1 MKHKRILEKIDCVID
16 ALAVPVSAS
25 EAADGWTPES
35 KKAVKRFFESL
46 KQTLQSDAIV
56 PDMNIARALDHW
68 GIISGDIL
76 EQSAQ
81 ISNELRESQRFKS
94 GHV

>member
-1 MKHKRILEKIDCVID
+1 MRDQRILEKIDCVID

-35 KKAVKRFFESL
+35 KKSVKRFFESL
-46 KQTLQSDAIV
+46 KKTLQSNDTV
-56 PDMNIARALDHW
+56 PEMNIARSLDHW
-68 GIISGDIL
+68 GIISGEIL

-81 ISNELRESQRFKS
+81 ISNELRENQPFKV
-94 GHV
+94 GR